1 MVRIWQLQEAK
12 NRFSEVV
19 NEAIENGPQIVSR
32 HGEEVVVI
40 LAYSE
45 YRQMQKAQIPLDQF
59 FLQSPLR
66 GIEELD
72 FTRDTSLGR
81 PDIELLAMNRA

>member
-1 MVRIWQLQEAK
+1 MERTWQLQEAK
-12 NRFSEVV
+12 SRFSEVV
-19 NEAIENGPQIVSR
+19 NEAIERGPQIVSR

-40 LAYSE
+40 LAYAE
-45 YRQMQKAQIPLDQF
+45 YRAMQKAQLPLDQF

-72 FTRDTSLGR
+72 LTRDNSLPR
-81 PDIELLAMNRA
+81 PDIEL